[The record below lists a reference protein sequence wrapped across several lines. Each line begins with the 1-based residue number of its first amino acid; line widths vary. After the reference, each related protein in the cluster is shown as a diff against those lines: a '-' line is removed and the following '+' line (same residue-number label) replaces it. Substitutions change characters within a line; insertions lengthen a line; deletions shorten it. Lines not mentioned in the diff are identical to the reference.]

1 MNTLAKLSRRYLIH
15 IISIS
20 LILVAYAFASLP
32 TLSKAQRSRMA
43 KDFKF
48 KRLPLPELP
57 GRDAKSVRE
66 VHPSLQHIAGWISS
80 VGAAVAL
87 NDLDRDGLS
96 NDVCYVNTR
105 TNQVIVTPAPG
116 SPPRYKPFELIPTT
130 LYYDQDTMAPMGALP
145 GDFNEDGLMDILIYY
160 WGRTPVIFLHKEE
173 AGTNVKNPTV
183 ASYVEV
189 ELVPEGGR
197 WFTNAATQADLD
209 GDGHV
214 DLIIGNYF
222 PDDAQI
228 LDAKA
233 GGKEQMQD
241 SMSRAYNGG
250 RNRLMLWTMCT
261 VGSHP
266 TVRFM
271 DIAGILSD
279 EVALGWTL
287 AVGAADL
294 DGDLRPEIYFANDF
308 GPDRLLHNDSRP
320 GLLKFTL
327 LEGKRTLASP
337 RSKVLGR
344 DSFKGMGVEFGD
356 INGDGILDIYVSN
369 IASEFALEES
379 HFVWVS
385 TGETD
390 LMKKGIAPYADKSEP
405 LGLSRSGWGWDARL
419 ADFNNDGVLE
429 ALQAVGFMKGTVNR
443 WPELHE
449 VAMGN
454 DQLLKFPG
462 SWHHFQPGDD
472 LGGQK
477 HNPFFVRNSDGRY
490 YDLASEIGIDA
501 PQVTRGI
508 AIGDINGDG
517 RLDFITA
524 NQWEPSYAYINESP
538 GAKSFLGLHLLT
550 PINPSKGLTVTAS
563 HPSQDVVAHPAIG
576 AQATVRLPNGKVL
589 VAQVDGGTGH
599 SGKRSPDLH
608 FGLGDIPPGAKV
620 SVEIRYK
627 DSSTFVRTENLQLSP
642 GWHTVVLGW

>member
-1 MNTLAKLSRRYLIH
+1 MNTLAKFSRRYLAH

-32 TLSKAQRSRMA
+32 TLSKAERSRMA

-57 GRDAKSVRE
+57 GRASKSVRE

-116 SPPRYKPFELIPTT
+116 SPQRYKPFELIPTA
-130 LYYDQDTMAPMGALP
+130 LYYDPDTMAPMGSLP
-145 GDFNEDGLMDILIYY
+145 GDFNEDGLMDILVYY
-160 WGRTPVIFLHKEE
+160 WGRTPVIFLRKEE
-173 AGTNVKNPTV
+173 AAANVKNPTPS
-183 ASYVEV
+183 SYVEI

-233 GGKEQMQD
+233 GGKESMQD

-250 RNRLMLWTMCT
+250 RNRLMLWTMST
-261 VGSHP
+261 VGPHP

-271 DIAGILSD
+271 DIAGVLSD
-279 EVALGWTL
+279 EVAGGWTL

-308 GPDRLLHNDSRP
+308 GPDRLLHNESKP
-320 GLLKFTL
+320 GLLKFSL
-327 LEGKRTLASP
+327 LEGKRTLATP
-337 RSKVLGR
+337 RSKTLGR

-356 INGDGILDIYVSN
+356 LNGDGILDIYVSN

-379 HFVWVS
+379 HFVWIS

-390 LMKKGIAPYADKSEP
+390 LMKKGIAPYTDKSEP

-454 DQLLKFPG
+454 DQLLKSAR

-477 HNPFFVRNSDGRY
+477 HNPFFVRSSDGRY

-501 PQVTRGI
+501 PQLTRGI
-508 AIGDINGDG
+508 AVGDINGDG

-538 GAKSFLGLHLLT
+538 DVKPFLALHLLT
-550 PINPSKGLTVTAS
+550 PVNPTNGLTVS
-563 HPSQDVVAHPAIG
+563 PGHPAQNLVAHPAIG
-576 AQATVRLPNGKVL
+576 AQAIVRLPNGKTL

-620 SVEIRYK
+620 SVEIHYK
-627 DSSTFVRTENLQLSP
+627 DSSTFARTETLQLSP